1 MEEGKRKS
9 EGKQGRMKKRREE
22 GRAIGGLE
30 KTAQTLPSTEF
41 CFPQTVRYK
50 YLEKELHISQPG
62 ESEVFIASEDLGSE
76 CSVLSTGSNTKPLM
90 LTLSV

>member
-1 MEEGKRKS
+1 M
-9 EGKQGRMKKRREE
+9 
-22 GRAIGGLE
+22 
-30 KTAQTLPSTEF
+30 
-41 CFPQTVRYK
+41 
-50 YLEKELHISQPG
+50 EKELHISQPG